1 MSHIHFIG
9 GEKGGVGKSVVARV
23 LTQRLLDLNLPLAAA
38 DADSSHGTL
47 ARSYAQY
54 TQHVDLEDCG
64 SADEI
69 MNRAMADERRVI
81 VDLPAQSL
89 RHLQNWFEGAAIM
102 RFARELDLQITL
114 WHVTDGGF
122 DSVADLERMLNLLG
136 SQLSYIVVKNHGR
149 ARDFSQF
156 EDSTAKHA
164 LLLLNG
170 KILEL
175 PELDSATMYKID
187 RFGSSFW
194 AAVNNADGAWV
205 LTPMERQRVRVWLE
219 RCYQQL
225 DILGE
230 AI

>member
-1 MSHIHFIG
+1 MSHIHFVG

-47 ARSYAQY
+47 VRSYGQY
-54 TQHVDLEDCG
+54 TQRVDLEDIN

-81 VDLPAQSL
+81 VDLPAQAL
-89 RHLQNWFEGAAIM
+89 RHLRDWFDGADIV
-102 RFARELDLQITL
+102 RFAKELGLHITL

-122 DSVADLERMLNLLG
+122 DSVSDLERMLNLWG
-136 SQLSYIVVKNHGR
+136 SQFSYIVVKNRGR
-149 ARDFSQF
+149 ARDFTQF
-156 EDSTAKHA
+156 EDSTAKHDLLA
-164 LLLLNG
+164 LGG
-170 KILEL
+170 KIMEL
-175 PELDSATMYKID
+175 PDLDSSCMYKID

-194 AAVNNADGAWV
+194 AAVNNTEGEWV

-225 DILGE
+225 DFLGE
-230 AI
+230 DI

>member
-54 TQHVDLEDCG
+54 TQRVNLEDCS

-102 RFARELDLQITL
+102 RFAREQRVTQIFVGHSAPDRWKEMWSRSPVDRL
-114 WHVTDGGF
+114 IQ
-122 DSVADLERMLNLLG
+122 A
-136 SQLSYIVVKNHGR
+136 
-149 ARDFSQF
+149 ARD
-156 EDSTAKHA
+156 
-164 LLLLNG
+164 
-170 KILEL
+170 
-175 PELDSATMYKID
+175 ID
-187 RFGSSFW
+187 VRIFPHPQ
-194 AAVNNADGAWV
+194 
-205 LTPMERQRVRVWLE
+205 TP
-219 RCYQQL
+219 
-225 DILGE
+225 
-230 AI
+230 

>member
-1 MSHIHFIG
+1 VSHIHFIG

-23 LTQRLLDLNLPLAAA
+23 LTQRLLDLNLPFAAV

-54 TQHVDLEDCG
+54 TQRVDLNDCG

-89 RHLQNWFEGAAIM
+89 RQLQNWFDGADVI
-102 RFARELDLQITL
+102 RFARELNLNMTL

-122 DSVADLERMLNLLG
+122 DSVADLQRMLDLLG
-136 SQLSYIVVKNHGR
+136 AQLSYIVVKNHGR

-156 EDSTAKHA
+156 EESPSKRS
-164 LLLLNG
+164 LLLLDG

-194 AAVNNADGAWV
+194 AAVNNSDGEWV
-205 LTPMERQRVRVWLE
+205 LTSMERQRVRVWLE